1 MASAAHGRVLV
12 VYALLQWPWRASLAD
27 HLHSFARYGTRPY
40 EYVNLAVPGLA
51 RAYAG
56 RRYDAAI
63 WHNSVLSWLRWSPE
77 AQHGGVRTRAQGL
90 RGVAPIHVAL
100 PQDEFLHSERIN
112 AFLNEIGVGHVFSV
126 APPSEWPKIYDG
138 IDRDRVGIS
147 RVLTGYLDE
156 DTVGRIDAVLAE
168 GRERTID
175 IGYRT
180 VPGKPYLGRHA
191 ALKADMAAAVR
202 EHAVARGLRVDI
214 STRARDTF
222 YGDDWYRFLA
232 RCRYTIGVEG
242 GASVLDRDGSVR
254 ACVDSRLIASPEATF
269 AELEAACFPG
279 RDGELAL
286 FAISPRHL
294 EACATRT
301 AQILVEGEYN
311 GVLRPGEHYVELRR
325 DLSNLDTVLDAVA
338 GDGEEA
344 GQMAARAHAD
354 VVAPGR
360 YTYRRLVEDVER
372 ELPPAPPGRR
382 TTVGTLSSRAVDT
395 ASRPLVPLATRALMP
410 ARRRLL
416 GALGSADYNRDG
428 TPSAGAPRHVG
439 GVLVLYHRPIAPL
452 FRDAST
458 VEEHAFSFGEHSRLG
473 VVTLNTHA
481 GLPPAL
487 GNVSF
492 DAVILHYSLF
502 GMAAYML
509 DDDFRAYLRATDAY
523 KVAFFQDEYIGCE
536 RRFAFLNEHGIDCVY
551 TCLEPYQ
558 FDAVYG
564 KYTSV
569 GTLRHTLTGYVSDDL
584 RRAAARFAKP
594 DAQRT
599 VDVGYRGRPLPAYLG
614 RGGQEKD
621 IIGRR
626 FAELAQGM
634 GLRLDIK
641 GNEGDRLYGDA
652 WYRFVA
658 NCRCLLGVESGASAF
673 DLEGDVMAEYRELLS
688 RGVRPTVDDLTT
700 LERWDGVVDLR
711 TISPR
716 HFEAAA
722 FRVCQVLFEGR
733 YAGAMEPM
741 RHYIPLRKD
750 FSNLDE
756 VVALLRDPDVRR
768 DLTDAAHRDLIAS
781 GEYDYAQFVHGVDDD
796 LERAGVGPV
805 RDRELA
811 ERAVRGGRRL
821 RHLRSHV
828 RGGVPELLRAAPA
841 RRLMYA
847 VEPVTLRVR
856 KLIRRPRPTGLPD

>member
-1 MASAAHGRVLV
+1 MASASNSRVLV
-12 VYALLQWPWRASLAD
+12 AYALLQWPWRATLAD
-27 HLHSFARYGTRPY
+27 HLYSFAHYGTRPY
-40 EYVNLAVPGLA
+40 EYVNLAVPGLS
-51 RAYAG
+51 RAYAS
-56 RRYDAAI
+56 RRYGTVI
-63 WHNSVLSWLRWSPE
+63 WHNSVMSWLRWSPE
-77 AQHGGVRTRAQGL
+77 SQHGGVRRRALTL
-90 RGVAPIHVAL
+90 RGAAPRHVAL
-100 PQDEFLHSERIN
+100 PQDEFLHSDRIN
-112 AFLNEIGVGHVFSV
+112 GFLNEIGVDHVFSV

-138 IDRDRVGIS
+138 IDRERVGIS
-147 RVLTGYLDE
+147 RVLTGYLDD
-156 DTVGRIDAVLAE
+156 DTVARIDALLGE

-191 ALKADMAAAVR
+191 ALKADIAEAVR
-202 EHAVARGLRVDI
+202 ERAVARGLRVDV
-214 STRARDTF
+214 STRAEDTF

-232 RCRYTIGVEG
+232 SCRYTIGIEG

-254 ACVDSRLIASPEATF
+254 ACVDGRLAERADATF
-269 AELEAACFPG
+269 EELEASCFLG
-279 RDGELAL
+279 RDGELSL

-311 GVLRPGEHYVELRR
+311 GILAPGEHYLELRR

-338 GDGEEA
+338 DDRDAAA
-344 GQMAARAHAD
+344 GMAAHAHAA
-354 VVAPGR
+354 VVASGR
-360 YTYRRLVEDVER
+360 FTYRRLVEDVER
-372 ELPPAPPGRR
+372 ELPPSPDRRR
-382 TTVGTLSSRAVDT
+382 TTAGTVASRAIDT
-395 ASRPLVPLATRALMP
+395 ASRPLVPLATQALMP

-416 GALGSADYNRDG
+416 GALGSAEYQRDG
-428 TPSAGAPRHVG
+428 TPSGGSPRHVG
-439 GVLVLYHRPIAPL
+439 GILVLYHRPIAPL
-452 FRDAST
+452 FRDAAT
-458 VEEHAFSFGEHSRLG
+458 VVEHAFSFGEHSRLG
-473 VVTLNTHA
+473 VVELNTHA
-481 GLPPAL
+481 GLPSAL
-487 GNVSF
+487 RGVTF

-509 DDDFRAYLRATDAY
+509 DDDFLEYVRQTNAY

-536 RRFAFLNEHGIDCVY
+536 RRFAFLNEYGIDCVY
-551 TCLEPYQ
+551 TCLEPHQ

-564 KYTSV
+564 TYTSV
-569 GTLRHTLTGYVSDDL
+569 PRIRPTLTGYVSDEL
-584 RRAAARFAKP
+584 RRAAARFGKP

-621 IIGRR
+621 IIGQR
-626 FAELAQGM
+626 FRELAQGT

-641 GNEGDRLYGDA
+641 GKEADRLYGDA
-652 WYRFVA
+652 WHRFVA
-658 NCRCLLGVESGASAF
+658 NCRCVLGVESGASAF
-673 DLEGDVMAEYRELLS
+673 DLEGEVMAEYREFLA
-688 RGVRPTVDDLTT
+688 RGITPGVEDLRT
-700 LERWDGVVDLR
+700 LDRWDGNVDLR

-722 FRVCQVLFEGR
+722 LRVCQVMFEGR

-750 FSNLDE
+750 FSNFDE
-756 VVALLRDPDVRR
+756 VVGLLRDPDVRR

-781 GEYDYAQFVHGVDDD
+781 GDYDYAPFVRGVDDD
-796 LERAGVGPV
+796 LEAAGVGPL

-811 ERAVRGGRRL
+811 ERAVHGGRRM

-828 RGGVPELLRAAPA
+828 RGGLPELLRAEPA
-841 RRLMYA
+841 KRLMYA
-847 VEPVTLRVR
+847 AEPVTLRVR